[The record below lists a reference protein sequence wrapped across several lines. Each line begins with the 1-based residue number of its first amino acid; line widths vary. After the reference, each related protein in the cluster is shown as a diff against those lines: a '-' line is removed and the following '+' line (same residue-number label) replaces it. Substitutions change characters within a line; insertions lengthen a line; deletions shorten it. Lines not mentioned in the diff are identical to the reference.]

1 VRTGGLI
8 YLPQQDGNMNKRLI
22 LDNIELELKQGD
34 RVGLLGSNGAGK
46 TTLLRLMAG
55 ILTPDS
61 GTIVQHGEISTF
73 FESDYGMDSN
83 LSGSENAYSRGVI
96 AGLNRQD
103 ALRIV
108 DEVGR
113 FAELG
118 EKYLQPLRTYS
129 SGMRS
134 RLSFALEM
142 TLAREILLIDE
153 GFATADRYFQLKTTR
168 HLDEAL
174 DKSRLVV
181 LASHSN
187 DVLSRICNKGI
198 VLKDTHILF
207 QGDLDDAIQAYE
219 NSISY

>member
-1 VRTGGLI
+1 MTVLIELKNVSFSRRVRTGGLI

-168 HLDEAL
+168 HLD
-174 DKSRLVV
+174 D
-181 LASHSN
+181 
-187 DVLSRICNKGI
+187 LSRICNKGI